1 MLNRFFK
8 KKKLTII
15 VQRFNKNEKC
25 SPFVSPIPMFNFSSI
40 RKGILED
47 YHGNETSSFLA
58 NSNPRV
64 AFKKSKN
71 CGIIASQR
79 KLFIY
84 IYKYLRKEKDLHFD
98 DVDLVIYFSDFASWI
113 NPLRSKD
120 ESQSPRIQIRMKLA
134 HFWLSIFKKNSNFV
148 LLYFYSNI
156 HWFSLLYFIIIK
168 LVNAVA
174 DDLSLEY
181 CAHFATVK
189 KELRNA

>member
-25 SPFVSPIPMFNFSSI
+25 SPFVSPIPMFDFSSI

-98 DVDLVIYFSDFASWI
+98 DAVSLFTFQTSRRGLILCARKTS
-113 NPLRSKD
+113 
-120 ESQSPRIQIRMKLA
+120 
-134 HFWLSIFKKNSNFV
+134 LSRRGFRF
-148 LLYFYSNI
+148 
-156 HWFSLLYFIIIK
+156 
-168 LVNAVA
+168 
-174 DDLSLEY
+174 E
-181 CAHFATVK
+181 
-189 KELRNA
+189 